1 MLQAGRSVYMLR
13 FNGKQV
19 TGDHVFM
26 FGGPDLAAV
35 CRCPCPETTYVA
47 VCKFGAAVIFLSDVY
62 LISSVVSYHSVFAL
76 HCEIL
81 YLWEVPPSLTLSRPE
96 RNFII

>member
-47 VCKFGAAVIFLSDVY
+47 VCKFDVNLLSR
-62 LISSVVSYHSVFAL
+62 VVSYQ
-76 HCEIL
+76 
-81 YLWEVPPSLTLSRPE
+81 
-96 RNFII
+96 

>member
-35 CRCPCPETTYVA
+35 CRCPCPETTYVT
-47 VCKFGAAVIFLSDVY
+47 VCKFDVNVM
-62 LISSVVSYHSVFAL
+62 SRVVSYQKVFAL
-76 HCEIL
+76 QCEIL
-81 YLWEVPPSLTLSRPE
+81 YYLLEVPPSLTLRP
-96 RNFII
+96 